1 MTSPSP
7 PSLAPCPR
15 PLPSLLT
22 HAAPCCPRY
31 IPFAH
36 QPCAAPRAYL
46 VLPNV
51 YVMNAA
57 GKIMFAAVDIAVAL
71 LIVSIL
77 RRRGC
82 PSATQVWLVA
92 GWVYN
97 PLVINVSTRG
107 NADSV
112 SVALILSTVLF
123 LLRGQRHLSAIMFGL
138 AVHLRIYPIFFA
150 LSCLLVLADRPPQG
164 EKDAQLV
171 WWRRLVNRR
180 QVEFGVVSGG
190 VFVSLGLLF
199 YRIYGFT
206 FLHETYLYHLSR
218 RDNRHNFSVYFYDLY
233 LGYGYEE
240 EETCREACR
249 EACDTPRCV
258 DSLMS
263 LDIVPVYFPVST
275 RLTSPISH
283 LSFLLTAGLV
293 WFRHGS
299 PGSWTGAIAFV
310 PLIVVQVALSL
321 KYVDLPAPPSL
332 SVLSPSYPLSLS
344 LPPFLPVTQSH
355 AAILRLY

>member
-1 MTSPSP
+1 MHICVP
-7 PSLAPCPR
+7 PAFTPCTPCTVNRLDCSTLNLALTPCPR

-22 HAAPCCPRY
+22 HATLCCPRY
-31 IPFAH
+31 IPFAR
-36 QPCAAPRAYL
+36 QPCATRRSLRTPRAYL

-82 PSATQVWLVA
+82 PPATQVWLVA

-150 LSCLLVLADRPPQG
+150 LSCLLVLADRPHQG
-164 EKDAQLV
+164 GKDAQLV

-190 VFVSLGLLF
+190 VFLSLGLLF
-199 YRIYGFT
+199 YRIYGYT

-233 LGYGYEE
+233 LGYGYKEQEGSREE
-240 EETCREACR
+240 LK
-249 EACDTPRCV
+249 D
-258 DSLMS
+258 MS
-263 LDIVPVYFPVST
+263 IDRSI
-275 RLTSPISH
+275 
-283 LSFLLTAGLV
+283 
-293 WFRHGS
+293 
-299 PGSWTGAIAFV
+299 
-310 PLIVVQVALSL
+310 
-321 KYVDLPAPPSL
+321 DM
-332 SVLSPSYPLSLS
+332 
-344 LPPFLPVTQSH
+344 
-355 AAILRLY
+355 